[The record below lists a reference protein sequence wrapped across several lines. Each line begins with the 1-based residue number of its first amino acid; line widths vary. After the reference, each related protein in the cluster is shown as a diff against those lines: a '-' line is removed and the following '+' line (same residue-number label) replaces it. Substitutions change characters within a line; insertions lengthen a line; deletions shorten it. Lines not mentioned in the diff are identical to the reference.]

1 VSERHYA
8 VGARGV
14 YIAPDVACTRPRKAE
29 PSTLFE
35 YKTIDSAGN

>member
-1 VSERHYA
+1 MSERHYA
-8 VGARGV
+8 VGALGV
-14 YIAPDVACTRPRKAE
+14 YIEPNVARTLPRKAE